1 MRYAIIALILIFPAA
16 ALAGEHAVQ
25 RGESTKVSITV
36 DHMRE
41 TMIVLPEVAASVTGV
56 GEPSF
61 QIEPGPDYVMLRALT
76 PSSRGNLFINL
87 GNKTIVSLQIS
98 TTQSGGEQLVALKY
112 SAPAAYSA
120 GAVHGNMGSDADVR
134 SLAGPWRVK
143 KLGSKSK
150 NSGFTANAT
159 YALEIGDK
167 IYVNFRITNDTDQA
181 LSISDISLVRNTL
194 GGLKG
199 LSVMD
204 TTEIPSECALDVRSL
219 SPGEDAYGT
228 LVFPKTY
235 VDFDQTLI
243 LRVHNSMSEGPELRI
258 AL

>member
-1 MRYAIIALILIFPAA
+1 MRYALIALLLAFPAA
-16 ALAGEHAVQ
+16 AFAGEHAIQ
-25 RGESTKVSITV
+25 RGESTKVPITV

-41 TMIVLPEVAASVTGV
+41 TMIVLPDVAASVTGV
-56 GEPSF
+56 GQPSF
-61 QIEPGPDYVMLRALT
+61 QVEPGPDYVMLRALT
-76 PSSRGNLFINL
+76 PNSRGNLFINL

-98 TTQSGGEQLVALKY
+98 TAQSGGEQLVTLKY

-120 GAVHGNMGSDADVR
+120 GAVQRGMGADADVR
-134 SLAGPWRVK
+134 SLVGPWRVK
-143 KLGSKSK
+143 KLSSKSK
-150 NSGFTANAT
+150 NGGFTANAT
-159 YALEIGDK
+159 YALEIGEK
-167 IYVNFRITNDTDQA
+167 IYVNFRITNSSDEA
-181 LSISDISLVRNTL
+181 LNISKVSLVRNTL

-199 LSVMD
+199 SSVMD

-235 VDFDQTLI
+235 VDFDQALV